1 MFCIVRKDYLKSTI
15 PVENYHF
22 RKPDS
27 FGIHSQ
33 NIHSVI
39 SFVPMQEFILPGLEN
54 MFCHNVHGTLS
65 KQVITDSLTCECFNS
80 RESLYIFTKRACLYF
95 SYNCSIVISSFP
107 GGRVEITL
115 SILMLK
121 FH

>member
-1 MFCIVRKDYLKSTI
+1 MKGTI

-39 SFVPMQEFILPGLEN
+39 SFVPMQEFILSGLEK
-54 MFCHNVHGTLS
+54 MFCHIVHGTLS

-80 RESLYIFTKRACLYF
+80 RESFTFLQKRHVYTSLTIALL
-95 SYNCSIVISSFP
+95 SSVAFL
-107 GGRVEITL
+107 GVV
-115 SILMLK
+115 LK
-121 FH
+121 LHYQYLC